1 MADQTVP
8 ISIPAAKPP
17 NSAPPSSAPFA
28 KPDRLLLDLN
38 PAVMEIRQAC
48 DELGTEAHRSPFFFV
63 VGAGI
68 SYPPVPLAANIIDH
82 CQSIA
87 KRYNRAEPPDGQE
100 TLDEYSHW
108 FSRAYPGARQRQ
120 QFLRSLIESKPLSL
134 SSLRL
139 AHLLSARKLTNLV
152 VTTNF
157 DDFIARAL
165 RLFGEE
171 PAVCDHPRTV
181 GRIDRERADIQIV
194 HVHGSYLFYDCANL
208 RGEVTGRARID
219 EETSFTMVGL
229 LDSLLWTRSPL
240 VIGYSGWEGDVVMSA
255 LKRRLRGGNPLAQ
268 SVYWFCYRRNDR
280 ARLPAWLRD
289 SPDVRFVVPVEP
301 VPEPATS
308 VRTGI
313 EARTGARGADQ
324 QPEPT
329 LPAFMVFDQLN
340 RKFDIGKPALFDNP
354 IEYFA
359 QNLQA
364 ALPEAE
370 GPAGDPY
377 GFKALIDLL
386 RRASQEF
393 GKVRRATRGLAADLD
408 RLRALMRESQY
419 PEAAGLLAKLLPAR
433 LSKFTSVERR
443 EVLHAANLAGSAL
456 FAKPQ
461 NGKRTEALANLL
473 VFDPQ
478 LDKMLGELAAGTALV
493 VGSRTGQLGFE
504 TVTAGKPYGA
514 FTFHLAATLR
524 DPAADVDGD
533 GRISLVEATVA
544 AGRRVLREGNP
555 QTPVVAGDA
564 TVALFASGRRRGSER
579 AQGTLH
585 ALLVG
590 VGRHRRPNMGLN
602 GPVNDLARLAQVLNM
617 RERRLFQHVSLYK
630 LLDKQATRARLDRA
644 LADLAAAAK
653 PQDLVLFYFSG
664 HGSRRDLTKKAE
676 GGQELFLV
684 LYDFDMKGGGE
695 ITHRD
700 LLKALEA
707 VKAGRQVAIFD
718 F

>member
-1 MADQTVP
+1 MADQTAP
-8 ISIPAAKPP
+8 IMNPAVQPP
-17 NSAPPSSAPFA
+17 NAASQSFAPFA
-28 KPDRLLLDLN
+28 RPDPLLLDLN

-48 DELGTEAHRSPFFFV
+48 DELGAEAHRSPFFFV

-68 SYPPVPLAANIIDH
+68 SYPPVPLAASIIGY
-82 CQSIA
+82 CQGIA
-87 KRYNRAEPPDGQE
+87 KRYNRVEQPDGQQ
-100 TLDEYSHW
+100 TLDHYSHW

-120 QFLRSLIESKPLSL
+120 QYLRSLIENKPLSL

-208 RGEVTGRARID
+208 RGEVTGRARAD

-229 LDSLLWTRSPL
+229 LDSLLWNRSPL
-240 VIGYSGWEGDVVMSA
+240 VIGYSGWEGDVIMSA

-268 SVYWFCYRRNDR
+268 SVYWFCYRRTDR
-280 ARLPAWLRD
+280 ETLPPWLRD
-289 SPDVRFVVPVEP
+289 SPDVRFVVPTES
-301 VPEPATS
+301 VPEPIAA
-308 VRTGI
+308 VRAGV
-313 EARTGARGADQ
+313 EDRAERRQD
-324 QPEPT
+324 PT
-329 LPAFMVFDQLN
+329 LPAFAVFDQLN
-340 RKFDIGKPALFDNP
+340 RQFDIGKPALFDNP

-359 QNLQA
+359 KNLQT
-364 ALPEAE
+364 ALPETE

-377 GFKALIDLL
+377 GFKALIELL
-386 RRASQEF
+386 HRASRDF
-393 GKVRRATRGLAADLD
+393 VKVTRATGGMAADLD
-408 RLRALMRESQY
+408 RLRTLMRESQY
-419 PEAAGLLAKLLPAR
+419 PEAVSLLEKLVPAR
-433 LSKFTSVERR
+433 LSKFTLDERG

-461 NGKRTEALANLL
+461 NGKRAEALANLL

-478 LDKMLGELAAGTALV
+478 LDRMIGEPAKGTTLV
-493 VGSRTGQLGFE
+493 IGSRTGQLGFE
-504 TVTAGKPYGA
+504 TMMAGKPHGA
-514 FTFHLAATLR
+514 FTVRFADTLR
-524 DPAADVDGD
+524 DPAADADGD

-564 TVALFASGRRRGSER
+564 ETTSLFASGRRTGSER

-590 VGRHRRPNMGLN
+590 VGKHRRLNMDLN
-602 GPVNDLARLAQVLNM
+602 GPVNDIARLAQVLNT
-617 RERRLFQHVSLYK
+617 RERRLFQQASLRT
-630 LLDKQATRARLDRA
+630 LLDKEATRSRLDRA
-644 LADLAAAAK
+644 LAALAASAK

-664 HGSRRDLTKKAE
+664 HGSRRDLPKKAE

-684 LYDFDMKGGGE
+684 LYDFDTKGGGE

-700 LLKALEA
+700 ILKILETT
-707 VKAGRQVAIFD
+707 KAGRRVVILD

>member
-1 MADQTVP
+1 MPDQTTPSASP
-8 ISIPAAKPP
+8 ISKA
-17 NSAPPSSAPFA
+17 PSSAPLA
-28 KPDRLLLDLN
+28 EPDPRLLDLN

-48 DELGTEAHRSPFFFV
+48 DELGVEAHRSPFFFV

-82 CQSIA
+82 CQGIA
-87 KRYNRAEPPDGQE
+87 KRYNRAELPNGQQ

-120 QFLRSLIESKPLSL
+120 HYLRSLIENKPLSL

-181 GRIDRERADIQIV
+181 SRVDRERADIQIV

-208 RGEVTGRARID
+208 RGEVTGRARMD

-240 VIGYSGWEGDVVMSA
+240 VIGYSGWEGDVIMSA

-268 SVYWFCYRRNDR
+268 SVYWFCYRRDDC

-289 SPDVRFVVPVEP
+289 SPDVRFVVPAEP
-301 VPEPATS
+301 VPEPATA
-308 VRTGI
+308 VRAGI
-313 EARTGARGADQ
+313 EARIGSRGADHP
-324 QPEPT
+324 PEPT
-329 LPAFMVFDQLN
+329 LPAFAVFDRLN
-340 RKFDIGKPALFDNP
+340 RAFEIGAPALFENP
-354 IEYFA
+354 IGYFA
-359 QNLQA
+359 NNLET
-364 ALPEAE
+364 ALPKTE
-370 GPAGDPY
+370 GLAGDPY

-386 RRASQEF
+386 RQASQEF

-419 PEAAGLLAKLLPAR
+419 LEAAGLLAKLLPAR
-433 LSKFTSVERR
+433 FSKFTLDERR

-461 NGKRTEALANLL
+461 NGKPAEVLANLL

-478 LDKMLGELAAGTALV
+478 LDRMLGELAKGTTLV
-493 VGSRTGQLGFE
+493 VGSRTGQSGFE
-504 TVTAGKPYGA
+504 TTAAGKPYGA
-514 FTFHLAATLR
+514 FTFHLADMLR

-533 GRISLVEATVA
+533 GHISLIEATVA
-544 AGRRVLREGNP
+544 AGRRVLREGNL

-564 TVALFASGRRRGSER
+564 TVALFASERRTGGER
-579 AQGTLH
+579 VQGTLH

-590 VGRHRRPNMGLN
+590 VGKHRWGKMGLN
-602 GPVNDLARLAQVLNM
+602 APVNDLARLASTLNT
-617 RERRLFQHVSLYK
+617 RERRLFQQVSLRK

-644 LADLAAAAK
+644 LADLAATAK
-653 PQDLVLFYFSG
+653 PQDLALFYYSG
-664 HGSRRDLTKKAE
+664 HGSRRDKPKKGE
-676 GGQELFLV
+676 GGQELYFV
-684 LYDFDMKGGGE
+684 LYDFDTKGGGE

-700 LLKALEA
+700 ILKVFETM
-707 VKAGRQVAIFD
+707 KANRRVVILD

>member
-1 MADQTVP
+1 MPDMKA
-8 ISIPAAKPP
+8 SITNPAAKP
-17 NSAPPSSAPFA
+17 SALPSPSSVTLAR
-28 KPDRLLLDLN
+28 PDSLLLDLN
-38 PAVMEIRQAC
+38 SAVMEIRQAC
-48 DELGTEAHRSPFFFV
+48 DELGAETHRSPFFFV

-68 SYPPVPLAANIIDH
+68 SYPPVPLAANIISH
-82 CQSIA
+82 CQGVA
-87 KRYNRAEPPDGQE
+87 KRYNRAEPPDGQQ

-120 QFLRSLIESKPLSL
+120 QYLRSLIENKPLSL

-181 GRIDRERADIQIV
+181 GRIDRERSDIQIV

-208 RGEVTGRARID
+208 RGEVTGRARAD

-229 LDSLLWTRSPL
+229 LDSLLWNRSPL
-240 VIGYSGWEGDVVMSA
+240 VIGYSGWEGDVIMSA

-280 ARLPAWLRD
+280 ENLPPWLRD
-289 SPDVRFVVPVEP
+289 SSDVRFVVP
-301 VPEPATS
+301 PEPASEPATA
-308 VRTGI
+308 VRAGV
-313 EARTGARGADQ
+313 EDRAEPP
-324 QPEPT
+324 PEPT
-329 LPAFMVFDQLN
+329 LPAFAVFDQLN
-340 RKFDIGKPALFDNP
+340 RKFDVGKPALFDNP

-359 QNLQA
+359 KNLQA
-364 ALPEAE
+364 ALPETE

-377 GFKALIDLL
+377 GFKALIELL
-386 RRASQEF
+386 RQASQAF
-393 GKVRRATRGLAADLD
+393 GKVTRATRGLAADLE

-419 PEAAGLLAKLLPAR
+419 PEAVSLLAKLIPAR
-433 LSKFTSVERR
+433 LAKLTPSEKR
-443 EVLHAANLAGSAL
+443 EVLHAANLTGSAL

-461 NGKRTEALANLL
+461 NGTRAEALANLL

-478 LDKMLGELAAGTALV
+478 LDKMLGGLANGTTLV

-504 TVTAGKPYGA
+504 TVMSGKSHGA
-514 FTFHLAATLR
+514 FTFHLADTLR
-524 DPAADVDGD
+524 DPTADVDGD

-564 TVALFASGRRRGSER
+564 EAISLFASGKGSGGRR
-579 AQGTLH
+579 AQGTLY

-590 VGRHRRPNMGLN
+590 VGKHRRPNMNLN
-602 GPVNDLARLAQVLNM
+602 GPVNDVARLVQVLNT
-617 RERRLFQHVSLYK
+617 RERRLFQHASVRK
-630 LLDKQATRARLDRA
+630 LLDKEATRARLDRA
-644 LADLAAAAK
+644 FAELSAAAK

-664 HGSRRDLTKKAE
+664 HGSRRDLPKKAE
-676 GGQELFLV
+676 GGKELFLV

-695 ITHRD
+695 ITHCD
-700 LLKALEA
+700 VLKALDG
-707 VKAGRQVAIFD
+707 VKARQRVVILD